1 MIFKTKYNCG
11 DMVWFMHD
19 NRPLEVE
26 ISRIKIY
33 QDLTQIGLTTIVE
46 YMVKFIHSTGCESDK
61 WFNSNLFYKT
71 KKELVESL

>member
-1 MIFKTKYNCG
+1 MIFKTKYN
-11 DMVWFMHD
+11 
-19 NRPLEVE
+19 L
-26 ISRIKIY
+26 
-33 QDLTQIGLTTIVE
+33 GLTTIVE